1 MADSTEIKTMIDS
14 EASKTQGAPI
24 ERRKNASGSGN
35 GRRKLTPHPS
45 NPNTS
50 PNNMQVRVVLPKIL
64 SMFELGRNTDER
76 FYNIFM

>member
-64 SMFELGRNTDER
+64 SMFELN
-76 FYNIFM
+76 